1 MVSEQTHTCP
11 QCGYEYHPWVE
22 VCPDC
27 GTLLEVKPRHEV
39 IEGKLDRSGDPRW
52 TIVTNVPNAILGN
65 LVKSQIEDAGIPV
78 LMVRSRSADIAEF
91 SHNDYVPHDI
101 LVPQDLRE
109 QARAIV
115 DGRPMGPFDGGF
127 GGGFRSPFDN
137 DGDEPDGSSQAS
149 NLPEGW
155 AM

>member
-1 MVSEQTHTCP
+1 M
-11 QCGYEYHPWVE
+11 E

-27 GTLLEVKPRHEV
+27 GTLLEVKPRQEV
-39 IEGKLDRSGDPRW
+39 IERKLDRSGDPRW

-115 DGRPMGPFDGGF
+115 DGRPTGPFDGAF
-127 GGGFRSPFDN
+127 GSPFGTED
-137 DGDEPDGSSQAS
+137 DLS
-149 NLPEGW
+149 LIHI
-155 AM
+155 